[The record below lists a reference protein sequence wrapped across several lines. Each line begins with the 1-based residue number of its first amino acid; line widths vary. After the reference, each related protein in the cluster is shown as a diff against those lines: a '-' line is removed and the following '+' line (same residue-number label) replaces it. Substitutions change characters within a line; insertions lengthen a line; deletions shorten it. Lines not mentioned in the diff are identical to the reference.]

1 MINIYC
7 DESCHLEHD
16 NANTMLMGAISCS
29 DTEKDR
35 IYSQI
40 RAIKN
45 RHGLSSW
52 TEIKW
57 TGVSQSKLDFYL
69 ELIDY
74 FVNEEALS
82 FRAVVVKNKSNL
94 DHKKYNQGSHD
105 LWYYKT
111 YYYLLDAIVSY
122 NDEYKIMIDIKDT
135 RGGPKVK
142 KLREVLCN
150 NKYDF
155 KGEVIKGI
163 YQIQSHES
171 DIMQLTDLIVGAIGF
186 YHNGHYG
193 NPEASSAKKAVV
205 DHLFKYYKS
214 PIMWGTSRSATK
226 MNIFLWKL
234 VG

>member
-16 NANTMLMGAISCS
+16 KAKAMLMGAITCPA
-29 DTEKDR
+29 DEKQR
-35 IYSQI
+35 VYENI
-40 RAIKN
+40 RAIKL

-52 TEIKW
+52 SEIKW
-57 TGVSQSKLDFYL
+57 TGVSPSKLNMYL

-74 FVNEEALS
+74 FVNESSLS
-82 FRAVVVKNKSNL
+82 FRAVVAKNKENL
-94 DHKKYNQGSHD
+94 NHARYNNGSHD

-135 RGGPKVK
+135 RGGPKVE

-150 NKYDF
+150 NMYDF
-155 KGEVIKGI
+155 KRDVIKGI

-171 DIMQLTDLIVGAIGF
+171 EIMQLTDLIIGAIGF
-186 YHNGHYG
+186 YHNGYY
-193 NPEASSAKKAVV
+193 SSSHGSGAKKAVV
-205 DHLFKYYKS
+205 DRLFSYYRS
-214 PIMWGTSRSATK
+214 QIICGTSRGANK
-226 MNIFLWKL
+226 MDIFLWKL
-234 VG
+234 VN